1 MINYNVDNDGIAT
14 ITWDMPGRTMNV
26 LNEASMTAYAEALD
40 KALKDEKVKGIILA
54 SGKADFIA
62 GADLDMILNLDTSDA
77 AKVMEQFSQLQKMFR
92 RQETGGK
99 PMVAAINGTA
109 LGGGFE
115 ICLACHYR
123 IAAANPRAK
132 VGQPEVKIG
141 LLPGAGGTQRIPR
154 LIGVMNAAPILLEG
168 KDLPVETAKGMG
180 LIHDVVPAD
189 QLLAKAKEWLMAP
202 AGEQVVPEYAGK
214 GAKPI
219 DGRAVQPWDR
229 KGFKV
234 PGFPGGQ
241 VWSPVGVQTFIGG
254 NAMIAGK
261 TNGVYPA
268 PKAIMSCVY
277 EGLQLPFDSALR
289 VETRYFVS
297 LLRDPV
303 AKSMIRTLFFGLQEA
318 NKLARR
324 PKDVPKQEYS
334 KIGIIGAGLMGAG
347 IATVSVQAGLDI
359 VLVDRDQA
367 SADKGKAHIA
377 GELGKLVK
385 RGRLVQEKADALL
398 AKVTATPD
406 FGALKSCQLVI
417 EAVFENR
424 EVKAEATKK
433 AEAELAADAVFA
445 SNTSTLPITGLA
457 EASAR
462 PKNFIGLH
470 FFSPVEK
477 MPLVEIIVG
486 KKTSPETLA
495 RAMDLVQK
503 IRKTPIV
510 VNDSRGFFT
519 SRVCGAFISEGHR
532 LLKEGVPAAMIE
544 NCARLAGM
552 PVGPLALNDEVA
564 IDLSWKIMDQSRR
577 DAETAGKKYDAS
589 GTEDILELMV
599 KKLERFGRKNGKG
612 FYEYPA
618 DGKKR
623 LWPELAQHFPPN
635 PELLYGEG
643 EAKRAKEDEIKKR
656 LLYVQA
662 VDTARCLEAKVLTA
676 PQDGDV
682 GSIMGL
688 GFAPQT
694 GGAISLIDQVG
705 VKEFVAECNQLARK
719 YGPQFK
725 VPKLLR
731 DMAAKGESFYGPH
744 ASQAQAQAA

>member
-1 MINYNVDNDGIAT
+1 MINYNVDSDGIAT
-14 ITWDMPGRTMNV
+14 ITWDMPNRAMNV
-26 LNEASMTAYAEALD
+26 LNEASMTAYAGALES
-40 KALKDEKVKGIILA
+40 ALKDEKVKGIIIT
-54 SGKADFIA
+54 SGKDSFIA
-62 GADLDMILNLDTSDA
+62 GADLEMILGLDTSDA
-77 AKVMEQFSQLQKMFR
+77 SKLMEQFSQLQKMFR

-99 PMVAAINGTA
+99 PIVAAINGTA

-115 ICLACHYR
+115 ICLATHYR
-123 IAAANPRAK
+123 IASANPKTK

-141 LLPGAGGTQRIPR
+141 LLPGGGGTQRIPR
-154 LIGVMNAAPILLEG
+154 LIGVQNAAPILLEG
-168 KDLPVETAKGMG
+168 KDLTVDAAKGLG
-180 LIHDVVPAD
+180 LIHEVVPAGE
-189 QLLAKAKEWLMAP
+189 LLARAKAWLMAP
-202 AGEQVVPEYAGK
+202 ATEQVVPEYAGK
-214 GAKPI
+214 GAKAI

-241 VWSPVGVQTFIGG
+241 VWSPPGVMTFIGG
-254 NAMIAGK
+254 SAMVRGK

-268 PKAIMSCVY
+268 PKAILSCVY
-277 EGLQLPFDSALR
+277 EGLQLPFDAALR

-318 NKLARR
+318 NKLVRR
-324 PKDVPKQEYS
+324 PKGVPKQDYK
-334 KIGIIGAGLMGAG
+334 KIGVLGAGLMGAG

-359 VLVDRDQA
+359 VLIDRDQA
-367 SADKGKAHIA
+367 AADKGKAHIA
-377 GELGKLVK
+377 DELAKLVK
-385 RGRLVQEKADALL
+385 RKRFDQAKADAML

-406 FGALKSCQLVI
+406 FGALKDCDLVI

-424 EVKAEATKK
+424 DVKAEATKK
-433 AEAELAADAVFA
+433 AEAALPKTAVFA

-457 EASAR
+457 EASSR
-462 PKNFIGLH
+462 PDQFIGLH

-486 KKTSPETLA
+486 QKTSQETLA
-495 RAMDLVQK
+495 RALDYVQK

-532 LLKEGVPAAMIE
+532 MLKEGIPAAMIE
-544 NCARLAGM
+544 NCARYAGM
-552 PVGPLALNDEVA
+552 PVGPLSLNDEVA
-564 IDLSWKIMDQSRR
+564 IDLSWKIMDQARR
-577 DAETAGKKYDAS
+577 DAEAS
-589 GTEDILELMV
+589 GQKFEGAGTEDILELMV

-623 LWPELAQHFPPN
+623 LWPELEKYFPADPA
-635 PELLYGEG
+635 LLYGEG
-643 EAKRAKEDEIKKR
+643 EDKRAKEDEIKKR

-662 VDTARCLEAKVLTA
+662 VDTARCLESNVLTN

-705 VKEFVAECNQLARK
+705 IKTFVAECDAFAKK
-719 YGPQFK
+719 YGAQFE

-731 DMAAKGESFYGPH
+731 DMAAKGESFYGKYQP
-744 ASQAQAQAA
+744 AKAA

>member
-1 MINYNVDNDGIAT
+1 MIDCKVDADGIAT
-14 ITWDMPGRTMNV
+14 VTWDMPGRTMNV
-26 LNEASMTAYAEALD
+26 LNQDSLSAYGATVERV
-40 KALKDEKVKGIILA
+40 LKDPAVKGVILT

-62 GADLDMILNLDTSDA
+62 GADLEMLLAADVSDA
-77 AKVMEQFSQLQKMFR
+77 AQTMEEFSRLQKMFR
-92 RQETGGK
+92 AMETGGK
-99 PMVAAINGTA
+99 PFVAAINGTA

-123 IAAANPRAK
+123 IAAANPKAK

-141 LLPGAGGTQRIPR
+141 LLPGGGGTQRIPR
-154 LIGVMNAAPILLEG
+154 LIGVMNAAPVLLEG

-180 LIHDVVPAD
+180 LIHEIVPAGE
-189 QLLAKAKEWLMAP
+189 LLARAKAWLMAP
-202 AGEQVVPEYAGK
+202 AGEKVVPTFAAK
-214 GAKPI
+214 GSPAI
-219 DGRAVQPWDR
+219 DARAVQPWDR
-229 KGFKV
+229 PGFKV
-234 PGFPGGQ
+234 PGFPGGL
-241 VWSPVGVQTFIGG
+241 VWSPAGVQTFIGG

-261 TNGVYPA
+261 TWGVYPA

-303 AKSMIRTLFFGLQEA
+303 AKSMIRTLFFGLQDA
-318 NKLARR
+318 NKLTRR
-324 PKDVPKQEYS
+324 PKGVAKQEY
-334 KIGIIGAGLMGAG
+334 KRIGIVGAGLMGAG
-347 IATVSVQAGLDI
+347 IATVSVQAGLEV

-367 SADKGKAHIA
+367 AADKGKAHIA
-377 GELGKLVK
+377 AELDKLVW
-385 RGRLVQEKADALL
+385 RGRMAKDKRDATL
-398 AKVTATPD
+398 ARVTATPD
-406 FGALKSCQLVI
+406 YAAFAGCDLVI

-424 EVKAEATKK
+424 EVKAEVTKRT
-433 AEAELAADAVFA
+433 EAALAPGAIFA

-462 PKNFIGLH
+462 PANFIGLH

-486 KKTSPETLA
+486 RKTSPETLA
-495 RAMDLVQK
+495 RSLDFVQK

-519 SRVCGAFISEGHR
+519 SRVCGAYIGEGHR

-544 NCARLAGM
+544 NCARMAGM

-564 IDLSWKIMDQSRR
+564 IDLSWKIMDQTRR
-577 DAETAGKKYDAS
+577 DAEAAGQKYEGS
-589 GTEDILELMV
+589 GTEDMLELMV

-612 FYEYPA
+612 FYDYPA

-623 LWPELAQHFPPN
+623 LWPDLARHFPVDRD
-635 PELLYGEG
+635 LALGEG
-643 EAKRAKEDEIKKR
+643 LAKREKELEVRKR

-662 VDTARCLEAKVLTA
+662 VDTARCLEANVLTD

-682 GSIMGL
+682 GSILGL

-705 VKEFVAECNQLARK
+705 VAQFVAECDSLAQK
-719 YGPQFK
+719 YGTQFA

-731 DMAAKGESFYGPH
+731 DMAAKGQSFYGAR
-744 ASQAQAQAA
+744 ASKAAA

>member
-1 MINYNVDNDGIAT
+1 MINYNVDSDGIAT
-14 ITWDMPGRTMNV
+14 ITWDMPNRAMNV
-26 LNEASMTAYAEALD
+26 LNEASMTAYAGALET
-40 KALKDEKVKGIILA
+40 ALKDEKVKGIIIT
-54 SGKADFIA
+54 SGKDSFIA
-62 GADLDMILNLDTSDA
+62 GADLEMILGLDTSDPS
-77 AKVMEQFSQLQKMFR
+77 KLMEQFSQLQKMFR
-92 RQETGGK
+92 KQETGGK
-99 PMVAAINGTA
+99 PVVAAINGTA

-115 ICLACHYR
+115 ICLATHYR
-123 IAAANPRAK
+123 IAAANPKTK

-141 LLPGAGGTQRIPR
+141 LLPGGGGTQRIPR
-154 LIGVMNAAPILLEG
+154 LIGVQNAAPILLEG
-168 KDLPVETAKGMG
+168 KDLTVDAAKGLG
-180 LIHDVVPAD
+180 LIHEVVPAGE
-189 QLLAKAKEWLMAP
+189 LLARAKAWLTAP
-202 AGEQVVPEYAGK
+202 ATEQVVPEYAGK

-241 VWSPVGVQTFIGG
+241 VWSPPGVMTFIGG
-254 NAMIAGK
+254 SAMIRGK
-261 TNGVYPA
+261 TNGIYPA

-318 NKLARR
+318 NKLVRR
-324 PKDVPKQEYS
+324 PKGVPKQEYK
-334 KIGIIGAGLMGAG
+334 KIGVLGAGLMGAG

-359 VLVDRDQA
+359 VLIDRDQA

-377 GELGKLVK
+377 DELAKLVK
-385 RGRLVQEKADALL
+385 RKRLDQAKADAML

-406 FGALKSCQLVI
+406 FGALKDCDLVI

-433 AEAELAADAVFA
+433 AEAALPKTAVFA

-457 EASAR
+457 EASSR
-462 PKNFIGLH
+462 PDQFIGLH

-486 KKTSPETLA
+486 QKTSQETLA
-495 RAMDLVQK
+495 RALDFVQK

-532 LLKEGVPAAMIE
+532 MLKEGIPAAMIE
-544 NCARLAGM
+544 NCARYAGM
-552 PVGPLALNDEVA
+552 PVGPLSLNDEVA
-564 IDLSWKIMDQSRR
+564 IDLSWKIMDQTRR
-577 DAETAGKKYDAS
+577 DAEAAGQKFEGA

-612 FYEYPA
+612 FYDYPA

-623 LWPELAQHFPPN
+623 LWPELQKYFPADPA
-635 PELLYGEG
+635 LLYGEG
-643 EAKRAKEDEIKKR
+643 EEKRAKEDEIKKR

-662 VDTARCLEAKVLTA
+662 VDTARCLESNVLTN

-705 VKEFVAECNQLARK
+705 VKTFVAECDVFAKK
-719 YGPQFK
+719 YGPQFE

-731 DMAAKGESFYGPH
+731 DMAAKGESFYGKYQP
-744 ASQAQAQAA
+744 AKAA

>member
-1 MINYNVDNDGIAT
+1 MINYNVDTDGIAT

-26 LNEASMTAYAEALD
+26 LNEGSLTAYTETLE
-40 KALKDEKVKGIILA
+40 KALKDDKVKGIILT
-54 SGKADFIA
+54 SGKDTFIA
-62 GADLDMILNLDTSDA
+62 GADLEMLLNADTSDA
-77 AKVMEQFSQLQKMFR
+77 AKLTEQFSQLQRLFR

-99 PMVAAINGTA
+99 PIVAAINGTA

-115 ICLACHYR
+115 ICLATHYR
-123 IAAANPRAK
+123 IAAANPK
-132 VGQPEVKIG
+132 TKIGQPEVKLG
-141 LLPGAGGTQRIPR
+141 LLPGGGGTQRIPR

-168 KDLPVETAKGMG
+168 KDLTVDAAKGLG
-180 LIHDVVPAD
+180 LIHEVVPAAE
-189 QLLAKAKEWLMAP
+189 LLTRAKAWLTAAP
-202 AGEQVVPEYAGK
+202 TEQVVPEYAGK
-214 GAKPI
+214 GAKVI

-229 KGFKV
+229 KGFKT

-241 VWSPVGVQTFIGG
+241 VWSPVGAQTFIGG

-277 EGLQLPFDSALR
+277 EGLLLPFDSALK

-324 PKDVPKQEYS
+324 PKGVPKQEYK
-334 KIGIIGAGLMGAG
+334 KIGVLGAGLMGAG
-347 IATVSVQAGLDI
+347 IATVSVQAGIDI
-359 VLVDRDQA
+359 VLIDRDQA
-367 SADKGKAHIA
+367 AADKGKAHIA
-377 GELGKLVK
+377 AELDKLVK
-385 RGRLVQEKADALL
+385 RGRMDQAKRDGLL

-406 FGALKSCQLVI
+406 FAALKDCQLVV

-424 EVKAEATKK
+424 DVKAEATKK
-433 AEAELAADAVFA
+433 AEAALPKEAVFA
-445 SNTSTLPITGLA
+445 SNTSTLPISGLA
-457 EASAR
+457 EASSK
-462 PKNFIGLH
+462 PDHFIGLH

-477 MPLVEIIVG
+477 MPLVEIIMG
-486 KKTSPETLA
+486 KQTSQETLA
-495 RAMDLVQK
+495 RALDYVQK

-532 LLKEGVPAAMIE
+532 MLKEGVPAAMIE
-544 NCARLAGM
+544 NCARFAGM
-552 PVGPLALNDEVA
+552 PVGPLSLNDEVA
-564 IDLSWKIMDQSRR
+564 IDLSWKIMDQTRK
-577 DAETAGKKYDAS
+577 DAEASGQKYEGS

-612 FYEYPA
+612 FYDYPA

-623 LWPELAQHFPPN
+623 LWPDLQQHFPADPK
-635 PELLYGEG
+635 LLYGEG
-643 EAKRAKEDEIKKR
+643 EEKRAKETEIKKR
-656 LLYVQA
+656 LLYVQS
-662 VDTARCLEAKVLTA
+662 VDTARCLEANVLTD

-705 VKEFVAECNQLARK
+705 IRKFVAECDDFAKK
-719 YGPQFK
+719 YGSQFE

-731 DMAAKGESFYGPH
+731 DMAAKGQSFYG
-744 ASQAQAQAA
+744 AAAAKAA

>member
-1 MINYNVDNDGIAT
+1 MINYNVDSDGIAT
-14 ITWDMPGRTMNV
+14 ITWDMPNRAMNV
-26 LNEASMTAYAEALD
+26 LNEASMTAYAGALES
-40 KALKDEKVKGIILA
+40 ALKDEKVKGIIIT
-54 SGKADFIA
+54 SGKDSFIA
-62 GADLDMILNLDTSDA
+62 GADLEMILGLDTSDA
-77 AKVMEQFSQLQKMFR
+77 SKLMEQFSQLQKMFR

-99 PMVAAINGTA
+99 PIVAAINGTA

-115 ICLACHYR
+115 ICLATHYR
-123 IAAANPRAK
+123 IASANPKTK

-141 LLPGAGGTQRIPR
+141 LLPGGGGTQRIPR
-154 LIGVMNAAPILLEG
+154 LIGVQNAAPILLEG
-168 KDLPVETAKGMG
+168 KDLTVDAAKSLG
-180 LIHDVVPAD
+180 LIHEVVPAGE
-189 QLLAKAKEWLMAP
+189 LLARAKAWLTAP
-202 AGEQVVPEYAGK
+202 ATEQVVPEYAGK
-214 GAKPI
+214 GAKAI

-241 VWSPVGVQTFIGG
+241 VWSPPGVMTFIGG
-254 NAMIAGK
+254 SAMVRGK

-268 PKAIMSCVY
+268 PKAILSCVY
-277 EGLQLPFDSALR
+277 EGLLLPFDAALR

-318 NKLARR
+318 NKLVRR
-324 PKDVPKQEYS
+324 PKGVPKQDYK
-334 KIGIIGAGLMGAG
+334 KIGVLGAGLMGAG

-359 VLVDRDQA
+359 VLIDRDQA
-367 SADKGKAHIA
+367 AADKGKAHIA
-377 GELGKLVK
+377 DELAKLVK
-385 RGRLVQEKADALL
+385 RKRFDQAKADAML

-406 FGALKSCQLVI
+406 FGALKDCDLVI

-424 EVKAEATKK
+424 DVKAEATKK
-433 AEAELAADAVFA
+433 AEAALPKTAVFA

-457 EASAR
+457 EASSR
-462 PKNFIGLH
+462 PDQFIGLH

-486 KKTSPETLA
+486 QKTSQETLA
-495 RAMDLVQK
+495 RALDYVQK

-532 LLKEGVPAAMIE
+532 MLKEGIPAAMIE
-544 NCARLAGM
+544 NCARYAGM
-552 PVGPLALNDEVA
+552 PVGPLSLNDEVA
-564 IDLSWKIMDQSRR
+564 IDLSWKIMDQARR
-577 DAETAGKKYDAS
+577 DAEAS
-589 GTEDILELMV
+589 GQKFEGAGTEDILELMV

-623 LWPELAQHFPPN
+623 LWPELEKYFPADPA
-635 PELLYGEG
+635 LLYGEG
-643 EAKRAKEDEIKKR
+643 EDKRAKEDEIKKR

-662 VDTARCLEAKVLTA
+662 VDTARCLESNVLTN

-705 VKEFVAECNQLARK
+705 IKTFVAECDEFAKK
-719 YGPQFK
+719 YGAQFE

-731 DMAAKGESFYGPH
+731 DMAAKGESFYGKYQP
-744 ASQAQAQAA
+744 AKAA

>member
-1 MINYNVDNDGIAT
+1 MINYNVDSDGIAT

-26 LNEASMTAYAEALD
+26 LNEASITAYAGVLEG
-40 KALKDEKVKGIILA
+40 ALKDDKVKGIIVTSA
-54 SGKADFIA
+54 KADFIA
-62 GADLDMILNLDTSDA
+62 GADLEMLLGADTSDA
-77 AKVMEQFSQLQKMFR
+77 ARLMDQFSQLQKLFR

-99 PMVAAINGTA
+99 PIVAAINGTA

-115 ICLACHYR
+115 ICLACHHR

-141 LLPGAGGTQRIPR
+141 LLPGGGGTQRIPR

-168 KDLPVETAKGMG
+168 KDLTVDAAKGLG

-189 QLLAKAKEWLMAP
+189 ELLAKAKAWLTA
-202 AGEQVVPEYAGK
+202 AASEQIVPEYAGK
-214 GAKPI
+214 GAKAI

-229 KGFKV
+229 KGFKT

-241 VWSPVGVQTFIGG
+241 VWSPPGVQTFIGG
-254 NAMIAGK
+254 NAMIAAK
-261 TNGVYPA
+261 TSGVYPA

-277 EGLQLPFDSALR
+277 EGLQLPIDAALR
-289 VETRYFVS
+289 VETRYFIS
-297 LLRDPV
+297 LLRNPV

-324 PKDVPKQEYS
+324 PKGVPKQDYK
-334 KIGIIGAGLMGAG
+334 KIGILGAGLMGSG
-347 IATVSVQAGLDI
+347 IATVASQAGLEI

-367 SADKGKAHIA
+367 AADKGKAHIA
-377 GELGKLVK
+377 GELDKLVK
-385 RGRLVQEKADALL
+385 RGRLAQDKRDETL
-398 AKVTATPD
+398 ARVTATPD
-406 FGALKSCQLVI
+406 FGALKDCQLVV

-424 EVKAEATKK
+424 EVKAEA
-433 AEAELAADAVFA
+433 ALSPDAVFA

-462 PKNFIGLH
+462 PEHFIGLH

-486 KKTSPETLA
+486 KKTSQETLA
-495 RAMDLVQK
+495 RAMDFVQK

-544 NCARLAGM
+544 NCARYAGM

-564 IDLSWKIMDQSRR
+564 IDLSWKIMDQARR
-577 DAETAGKKYDAS
+577 DAEAAGQKYEGS
-589 GTEDILELMV
+589 GTEDVLELMV

-623 LWPELAQHFPPN
+623 LWPELQKHFPADPK
-635 PELLYGEG
+635 LLYGEG
-643 EAKRAKEDEIKKR
+643 EEKRAKEDEIKKR

-662 VDTARCLEAKVLTA
+662 VDTVRCLEANVLTN

-694 GGAISLIDQVG
+694 GGAVSLIDQVG
-705 VKEFVAECNQLARK
+705 VKTFVAECDEFARK
-719 YGPQFK
+719 YGPQFE

-731 DMAAKGESFYGPH
+731 DMAAKGQSFYGNYHP
-744 ASQAQAQAA
+744 AKAA

>member
-1 MINYNVDNDGIAT
+1 MINYTIDTDGIAT
-14 ITWDMPGRTMNV
+14 ISWDMPGRTMNV
-26 LNEASMTAYAEALD
+26 LNEASLTAYTGILE
-40 KALKDEKVKGIILA
+40 KALTDDKVKGIILT
-54 SGKADFIA
+54 SGKDTFIA
-62 GADLDMILNLDTSDA
+62 GADLEMLLNADTSDA
-77 AKVMEQFSQLQKMFR
+77 AKLTEQFSQLQKLFR

-99 PMVAAINGTA
+99 PVVAAINGTA

-123 IAAANPRAK
+123 IAAANPRTRL
-132 VGQPEVKIG
+132 GQPEVKLG
-141 LLPGAGGTQRIPR
+141 LLPGGGGTQRIPR

-168 KDLPVETAKGMG
+168 KDLTVDVAKGLG
-180 LIHDVVPAD
+180 LIHEVVPPAD
-189 QLLAKAKEWLMAP
+189 LLARAKAWLTAAP
-202 AGEQVVPEYAGK
+202 TEQVAPEYAGK

-229 KGFKV
+229 KGFRT
-234 PGFPGGQ
+234 PGFPGGA
-241 VWSPVGVQTFIGG
+241 VWSPPGVQTFIGG

-277 EGLQLPFDSALR
+277 EGLQLPFDSGLK

-324 PKDVPKQEYS
+324 PKDVAKQEYR
-334 KIGIIGAGLMGAG
+334 KIGVLGAGLMGAG
-347 IATVSVQAGLDI
+347 IATVSLQAGLDI
-359 VLVDRDQA
+359 VLIDRDQA

-377 GELGKLVK
+377 AELDKLVK
-385 RGRLVQEKADALL
+385 RNRLNQAMRDGLL
-398 AKVTATPD
+398 AKVTATAD
-406 FGALKSCQLVI
+406 FAALKDCQLVV

-424 EVKAEATKK
+424 EVKAEATRK
-433 AEAELAADAVFA
+433 AEAELPKEAVFA

-462 PKNFIGLH
+462 PDQFIGLH

-486 KKTSPETLA
+486 KKTSPATLA
-495 RAMDLVQK
+495 RAMDFVQK

-532 LLKEGVPAAMIE
+532 MLKEGIPAAMIE
-544 NCARLAGM
+544 NCARFAGM
-552 PVGPLALNDEVA
+552 PVGPLSLNDEVA
-564 IDLSWKIMDQSRR
+564 IDLSWKIADQTKR
-577 DAETAGKKYDAS
+577 DAEAAGKKYESS

-612 FYEYPA
+612 FYDYPA

-623 LWPELAQHFPPN
+623 LWPDLQKHFPADPK
-635 PELLYGEG
+635 LLYGEG
-643 EAKRAKEDEIKKR
+643 EDKRAKESEIRKR
-656 LLYVQA
+656 LLYVQS
-662 VDTARCLEAKVLTA
+662 VDTARCLEANVLTD

-705 VKEFVAECNQLARK
+705 IKKFVAECDDLAKK

-731 DMAAKGESFYGPH
+731 DMAAKGQSFYGKQT
-744 ASQAQAQAA
+744 AKAA